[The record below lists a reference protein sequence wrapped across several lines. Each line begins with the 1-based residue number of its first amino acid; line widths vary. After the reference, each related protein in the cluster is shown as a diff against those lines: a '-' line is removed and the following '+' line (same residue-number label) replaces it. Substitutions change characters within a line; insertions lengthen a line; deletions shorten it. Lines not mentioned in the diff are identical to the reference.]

1 MKVAKFGG
9 TSLSTSE
16 QMKKVADI
24 VETNPDIKVVVASA
38 PGKRFIEDIKIT
50 DYLIQLYAKVKNGDD
65 YNFEFQTIIKRFSDI
80 INGLELSSTNLSE
93 KLSQTLNDYIHT
105 IESPIYLL
113 EALKSIGEDFSAQ
126 VFAAYLKSK
135 GLNFEYMSPKD
146 AGMLVTNQP
155 GNAIVLNESYDLIG
169 KLNEKDTRYVIPG
182 FFGYSKN
189 GEIVTFSRGGSDIS
203 GAIIAR
209 GIQAD
214 AYENYTDQTHILTA
228 HPEVVDNP
236 QPIDQITYSE
246 IRELSYAGFGI
257 FHEEA
262 LQPLLHSDIPIVIKN
277 TNSPKETGTSIVSE
291 RQDINTYPI
300 IGVSGRDGYMS
311 ITIKE
316 YFLNR
321 KVGYLRH
328 VLEIFEDYGISVEHV
343 PTGIDYISVVVRSD
357 QFKSQARLD
366 QLVEE
371 LYENFTIES
380 LTIEKNLTSIAVV
393 GEGMHDIVGPI
404 NQATAAF
411 ESAGIQPRMIIQGAS
426 EISMFFIVE
435 EADEN
440 PGIHVLYD
448 KFFS

>member
-16 QMKKVADI
+16 QMKKVTKI
-24 VETNPDIKVVVASA
+24 VESNPDIKIAVASA
-38 PGKRFIEDIKIT
+38 PGKRFAEDMKIT
-50 DYLIQLYAKVKNGDD
+50 DNLIQLYAKVENDDD
-65 YNFEFQTIIKRFSDI
+65 YEFEFQTIIDRFSDI
-80 INGLELSSTNLSE
+80 INGLELSSTNLIE
-93 KLSQTLNDYIHT
+93 KLSQTLNDYINT

-126 VFAAYLKSK
+126 VFAAHLKSI
-135 GLNFEYMSPKD
+135 GLNFEYISPKE

-155 GNAIVLNESYDLIG
+155 GNAIVLKESYDLIA
-169 KLNEKDTRYVIPG
+169 KLNETDTRYVMPG
-182 FFGYSKN
+182 FFGYTKN
-189 GEIVTFSRGGSDIS
+189 GDIVTFSRGGSDIS
-203 GAIIAR
+203 GAIVAR
-209 GIQAD
+209 AIQAE

-228 HPEVVDNP
+228 HPDVVTNP
-236 QPIDQITYSE
+236 RPIDQITYSE

-277 TNSPKETGTSIVSE
+277 TNSPNETGTSIVSE
-291 RQDINTYPI
+291 RKDVTTYPI

-321 KVGYLRH
+321 KVGYLRQ

-343 PTGIDYISVVVRSD
+343 PTGIDYISVVVRSG
-357 QFKSQARLD
+357 QFESQAVLD
-366 QLVEE
+366 QLVAE
-371 LYENFTIES
+371 LYENFMIES

-411 ESAGIQPRMIIQGAS
+411 ERAGILPRMIIQGAS

-435 EADEN
+435 EADKN
-440 PGIHVLYD
+440 VGIHALYD